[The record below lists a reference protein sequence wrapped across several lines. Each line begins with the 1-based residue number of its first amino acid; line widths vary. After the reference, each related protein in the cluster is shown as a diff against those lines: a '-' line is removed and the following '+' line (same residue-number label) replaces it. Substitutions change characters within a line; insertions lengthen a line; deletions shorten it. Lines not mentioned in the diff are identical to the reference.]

1 MINDWEIKI
10 KKISR
15 SRAIIIN
22 LHLFDHLQKL
32 TLHRMKKIQMVDLR
46 SQYLNIKPEIDKGI
60 QDVID
65 ACAFINGP
73 AVGAFQKDLEQYLG
87 VKHVI
92 PCANGTD
99 ALQVAM
105 MALGLKPGDEV
116 ITTSFTFIA
125 TAEVIA
131 LLQLTPVLVDV
142 DPDTFNI
149 DVKAIERA
157 ITPKTRAIV
166 PVHLFGQCAP
176 MEEIMELAA
185 RHHLTVIEDNC
196 QAIGADY
203 LFADGSTRKAGTIG
217 QIGCTSFFPSKNLGC
232 YGDGGAIFTN
242 DHELAKQL
250 RVVVNHGMT
259 VRYYH
264 DYIGVNSRLDSIQA
278 AILKVKLAR
287 LDEYAA
293 KRRAAA
299 DFYDKAF
306 GNHPKLKTPGRY
318 AKSTHVFHQYTLV
331 TKDVDRKG
339 LIDYL
344 ASKEIPAM
352 IYYPVPLHL
361 QKAYLD
367 PRYKPGDFP
376 VTEHLSET
384 VFSLPMHTE
393 LDEEQ
398 LTWITRS
405 VIEYLNQ

>member
-1 MINDWEIKI
+1 
-10 KKISR
+10 
-15 SRAIIIN
+15 
-22 LHLFDHLQKL
+22 
-32 TLHRMKKIQMVDLR
+32 MKKIQMVDLK
-46 SQYLNIKPEIDKGI
+46 SQYISIKSEIDKGI

-65 ACAFINGP
+65 SCAFINGP
-73 AVGAFQKDLEQYLG
+73 AVQAFQKSLELYLG

-105 MALGLKPGDEV
+105 MALNLKPGDEV

-142 DPDTFNI
+142 DPGTFNI
-149 DVKAIERA
+149 DLKAIERA
-157 ITPKTRAIV
+157 ITPKTKAIV
-166 PVHLFGQCAP
+166 PVHLFGQAAP
-176 MEEIMELAA
+176 MEEIMEIA
-185 RHHLTVIEDNC
+185 RKHNLFVIEDNC
-196 QAIGADY
+196 QAIGSDY
-203 LFADGSTRKAGTIG
+203 IFNDGSRKKAGNIG
-217 QIGCTSFFPSKNLGC
+217 HIGCTSFFPSKNLGC

-242 DHELAKQL
+242 DDELAKQM
-250 RVVVNHGMT
+250 RVVVNHGMV

-278 AILKVKLAR
+278 SILNVKLQH
-287 LDEYAA
+287 LDEYAS
-293 KRRAAA
+293 KRRTAA

-306 GNHPKLKTPGRY
+306 ANHPKLTIPARY
-318 AKSTHVFHQYTLV
+318 SKSTHVFHQYTLV
-331 TKDVDRKG
+331 TKNVDRKA
-339 LIDYL
+339 LIEFL
-344 ASKEIPAM
+344 TSREIPAM
-352 IYYPVPLHL
+352 IYYPVPLHM

-376 VTEHLSET
+376 VTEHLCET

-398 LTWITRS
+398 LTHITRS
-405 VIEYLNQ
+405 VLEFLNT